1 MKTHRLFFAGML
13 TAALLTPNACS
24 KDDTTLANTPLPQ
37 ETTATAGT
45 LTVKFDY
52 THYPTLATGQ
62 YAIWIENAT
71 GQLVRTVFVTRFTG
85 RGGFNNRP
93 DCCPTWVSKANPQSH
108 NSDEV
113 DGYTG
118 ATPQNGRQQYVW
130 DGKATTETWWPAAL
144 TASASR
150 VRSTGRAVCSIKE
163 HSPWEESRHRWHSP
177 SRTRRTNRPTATC
190 S

>member
-37 ETTATAGT
+37 ETTATGETAGT

-71 GQLVRTVFVTRFTG
+71 GQLVKISCEIDF
-85 RGGFNNRP
+85 
-93 DCCPTWVSKANPQSH
+93 
-108 NSDEV
+108 E
-113 DGYTG
+113 
-118 ATPQNGRQQYVW
+118 
-130 DGKATTETWWPAAL
+130 
-144 TASASR
+144 
-150 VRSTGRAVCSIKE
+150 
-163 HSPWEESRHRWHSP
+163 
-177 SRTRRTNRPTATC
+177 
-190 S
+190 

>member
-24 KDDTTLANTPLPQ
+24 KDDTTLA
-37 ETTATAGT
+37 
-45 LTVKFDY
+45 
-52 THYPTLATGQ
+52 TGQ

-71 GQLVRTVFVTRFTG
+71 GQLVRTVFVTRFIG

-118 ATPQNGRQQYVW
+118 ITP
-130 DGKATTETWWPAAL
+130 
-144 TASASR
+144 SA
-150 VRSTGRAVCSIKE
+150 
-163 HSPWEESRHRWHSP
+163 
-177 SRTRRTNRPTATC
+177 
-190 S
+190 